1 MTRRGEICHHLIV
14 KISINLK
21 AYLKIAFREKMT
33 KYLEEGASLSRPSAS
48 DRTVNLFD
56 QNKTVNQRWT
66 ELIKWA
72 GKKLST
78 LAERLDFFC
87 TSLPGGKRS
96 SSMALCLTSR
106 SNCSRQIKHEY

>member
-1 MTRRGEICHHLIV
+1 MCHHLIV

-21 AYLKIAFREKMT
+21 VYLKIAFREKMT

-66 ELIKWA
+66 ELIQWA
-72 GKKLST
+72 VGLVKSSAL
-78 LAERLDFFC
+78 LQ
-87 TSLPGGKRS
+87 RS
-96 SSMALCLTSR
+96 WILLHQFTWR
-106 SNCSRQIKHEY
+106 